1 MKLKMSNVLAMQ
13 SIYPKLKDQVMPISI
28 TYKLARLFNSFQESS
43 EFYSTELSK
52 IITKYSEKDEEGN
65 PIPLEYGVGVK
76 IQQEYLVEAQEK
88 LNELLRLEVD
98 VPDITFTL
106 RELESVQLSLDEFNQ
121 LLPFIQD

>member
-13 SIYPKLKDQVMPISI
+13 SIYSKLKDQVMPISI

-43 EFYSTELSK
+43 EFYSAELSK
-52 IITKYSEKDEEGN
+52 IIAKYSEKDADGN
-65 PIPLEYGVGVK
+65 PVPLDYGAGVK

-106 RELESVQLSLDEFNQ
+106 QELESVQLSLDEFNQ

>member
-1 MKLKMSNVLAMQ
+1 MKIKMSNALDILAVYRK
-13 SIYPKLKDQVMPISI
+13 IKDQVMPISI
-28 TYKLARLFNSFQESS
+28 TYKLARLFNSFQEAS
-43 EFYSTELSK
+43 EFYSAELSK
-52 IITKYSEKDEEGN
+52 IIDRYSEKDAGGH
-65 PIPLEYGVGVK
+65 PIPLDYGSGVK

-106 RELESVQLSLDEFNQ
+106 QELEPVQLSLDEFNQ